1 MAVEDREALLL
12 MICSFQMKNN
22 VQQYM
27 AMVSRLFSI
36 KFICF
41 FANHS
46 QYIMPTCLTVILIY
60 IWICFLTTE
69 SVPSCFFELN
79 HCDWDQ
85 SNGDYWRMSRLKRP
99 VVRYPD
105 RLFRNLG
112 KLVYAYLLSGYPRT
126 TTVCT
131 CVMHTYMGY

>member
-36 KFICF
+36 KFISF

-69 SVPSCFFELN
+69 SVPSCFFELSY
-79 HCDWDQ
+79 CDWKQ
-85 SNGDYWRMSRLKRP
+85 SIGDYWRMSRLKRP

-105 RLFRNLG
+105 GLFRNLG
-112 KLVYAYLLSGYPRT
+112 KLVYTYLLGGYPRT
-126 TTVCT
+126 TTART
-131 CVMHTYMGY
+131 GVMHTSMGY